1 MKGTLMGLFTPNWL
15 TNEYDTA
22 DLTDNR
28 KLMKACL
35 QGKNPKVRLVAVRKV
50 KDPETLKKIVLAAI
64 QKPFSQMDSDD
75 REVIIRA
82 CEKIRDEEDSRRI
95 LTDAVQSGHLSV
107 CMDLFKNIPDEEI
120 LRLALD
126 SKEEKVI
133 SNAMYCFRDKSILE
147 QIIKNDTYDAGL
159 KMMAVKAMNK
169 EQMCRIADD
178 PSNPEEYIDYAVGK
192 CADNDLRWKIFRDER
207 YSEAVRT
214 HALSLTSRADGDFIR
229 IVKDRNFPLKFRKAA
244 LYRIKDRD
252 ELRII
257 FSEADED
264 LKNNISPCR
273 LFGHDYEMIGYRE
286 TSTGTKRDGT
296 KIGRYRCRR
305 CGDEYEAPYEWS
317 TADSI

>member
-1 MKGTLMGLFTPNWL
+1 
-15 TNEYDTA
+15 
-22 DLTDNR
+22 
-28 KLMKACL
+28 MKACL
-35 QGKNPKVRLVAVRKV
+35 KGKNPEVRLVAVRKV

-82 CEKIRDEEDSRRI
+82 CEKIGDAEASRRI
-95 LTDAVQSGHLSV
+95 LAAALGSGHLSI
-107 CMDLFKNIPDEEI
+107 CIDLFRNIPDEEI

-133 SNAMYCFRDKSILE
+133 SSAMYCFKDKSILE
-147 QIIKNDTYDAGL
+147 RIIKNDAYDARL
-159 KMMAVKAMNK
+159 KMDAVQAMNK

-192 CADNDLRWKIFRDER
+192 CADNDLRWKIFSDDR
-207 YSEAVRT
+207 YSEAVRA
-214 HALSLTSRADGDFIR
+214 HALSLTKGADEDFIR
-229 IVKDRNFPLKFRKAA
+229 IVRDMTLPLKFRKSAV
-244 LYRIKDRD
+244 YRIKDKDR
-252 ELRII
+252 LRTI

-264 LKNNISPCR
+264 LKNSISLCG
-273 LFGHDYEMIGYRE
+273 LFGHDYEMISSRE
-286 TSTGTKRDGT
+286 SSTGTKRDGT

>member
-1 MKGTLMGLFTPNWL
+1 MGLFTPKWL
-15 TNEYDTA
+15 TDKYETA
-22 DLTDNR
+22 DLKDNR
-28 KLMKACL
+28 KLLKACL
-35 QGKNPKVRLVAVRKV
+35 QGKSPEVRLVAARKV

-64 QKPFSQMDSDD
+64 RKPFSQMDSDD
-75 REVIIRA
+75 REVIIRV
-82 CEKIRDEEDSRRI
+82 CEKIRDEEASRQI
-95 LTDAVQSGHLSV
+95 LNAAVQSGHLSV
-107 CMDLFKNIPDEEI
+107 CMDLFNNIPDEEI

-133 SNAMYCFRDKSILE
+133 SNAMYCFKDKSILE
-147 QIIKNDTYDAGL
+147 RIIRNDTYDAGL
-159 KMMAVKAMNK
+159 RMTAVQAMSK

-207 YSEAVRT
+207 YSEAVRA
-214 HALSLTSRADGDFIR
+214 HALSLANGADGDFIR
-229 IVKDRNFPLKFRKAA
+229 IVRDGDLPLKFRKAA
-244 LYRIKDRD
+244 LYRVKDRD
-252 ELRII
+252 ELRAV
-257 FSEADED
+257 FSEADEE
-264 LKNNISPCR
+264 LKNTVSLCS
-273 LFGHDYEMIGYRE
+273 LFGHDYEMIGSRE